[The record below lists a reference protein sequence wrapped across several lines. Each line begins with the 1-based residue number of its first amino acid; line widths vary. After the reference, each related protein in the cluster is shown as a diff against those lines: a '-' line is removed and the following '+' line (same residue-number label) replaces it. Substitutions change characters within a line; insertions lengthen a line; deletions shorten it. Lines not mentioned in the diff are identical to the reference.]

1 MDGVIFKVFFVKDNY
16 SDVSCV
22 FYVEYNVIF
31 EVIICLL
38 VFSFIRLF
46 IVNIFLFINDWVFIK
61 VWLLYEDF

>member
-31 EVIICLL
+31 EVNICIL

-61 VWLLYEDF
+61 VWLLYIDF

>member
-1 MDGVIFKVFFVKDNY
+1 MEGVIFKVFFVKDNY

-31 EVIICLL
+31 EVNICIL

-61 VWLLYEDF
+61 VWLLYKDF

>member
-31 EVIICLL
+31 EVNICIL